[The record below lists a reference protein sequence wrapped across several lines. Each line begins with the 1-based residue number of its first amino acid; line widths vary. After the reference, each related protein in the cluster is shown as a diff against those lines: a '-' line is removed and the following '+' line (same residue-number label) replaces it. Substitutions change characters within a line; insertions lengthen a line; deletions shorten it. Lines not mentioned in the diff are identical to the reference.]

1 MKTPYSS
8 HCYRLAVLFLLVT
21 FAVCSWTRQFCDSS
35 CSSGGSC
42 SDCKGGPT
50 FQLGREVLRQTAVI
64 QDSQWCF
71 PGVSQPLLD
80 PLPRGKQ
87 MKKRVFP
94 AKSHCGFPEQLPL
107 LHKSLS
113 RIPWEQKSCKS
124 SCSVPSSSLALA
136 HSESGEAKEVQE
148 QLQKAAEALK
158 MLQGIRRELLVRFC
172 LSSGLQQM
180 PAEGTALCKV
190 F

>member
-1 MKTPYSS
+1 MLKMLLQLILPCSESLVLHICFCVRAGLAEKETLKLMKTPYSS

-87 MKKRVFP
+87 MKK
-94 AKSHCGFPEQLPL
+94 KGFPCQIPL
-107 LHKSLS
+107 W
-113 RIPWEQKSCKS
+113 IPR
-124 SCSVPSSSLALA
+124 
-136 HSESGEAKEVQE
+136 
-148 QLQKAAEALK
+148 AA
-158 MLQGIRRELLVRFC
+158 
-172 LSSGLQQM
+172 
-180 PAEGTALCKV
+180 PTAS
-190 F
+190 